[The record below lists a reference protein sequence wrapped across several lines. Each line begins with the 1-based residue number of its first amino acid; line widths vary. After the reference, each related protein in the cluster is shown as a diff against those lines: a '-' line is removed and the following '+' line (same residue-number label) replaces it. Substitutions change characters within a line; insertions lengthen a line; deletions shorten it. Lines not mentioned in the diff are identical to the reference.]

1 MAHRLKSGIP
11 CTLEA
16 VASFANLKDAA
27 RKARRGKSR
36 RPDVEAFF
44 LREETHL
51 LALRE
56 ELLGGTYVPAP
67 YRLFEIREPKRR
79 VIAAALRA
87 LERNGAIGA
96 TVSRYLWRRL
106 GSFLGSCY

>member
-1 MAHRLKSGIP
+1 MKIGIP

-16 VASFANLKDAA
+16 VASFANLKEAA

-36 RPDVEAFF
+36 RPDVEDVF

-56 ELLGGTYVPAP
+56 ELLAGSYIPAG
-67 YRLFEIREPKRR
+67 YTFFEENAAGSGKRSGVR
-79 VIAAALRA
+79 
-87 LERNGAIGA
+87 
-96 TVSRYLWRRL
+96 SRI
-106 GSFLGSCY
+106 